1 LAITLPDVSEFQ
13 SPAGGNAPNWAG
25 IKSQNGGAAIIR
37 VGYGNN
43 HLDRMLVP
51 NRASIKSHG
60 FGFCGLYQYLRAGQD
75 AASQANA
82 FIDWIGPNLNE
93 GEIPILDLEEGAG
106 NQSARAN
113 QWFGIIDGA
122 YGLESRP
129 LGQRSWLYSGQNFG
143 NTAGLAPIFNSARRT
158 WVAAY
163 QSSPAGLLPHTL
175 WQSTNGQVGANR
187 TSWSGCGFCDTS
199 IYQGTLAGLSALGW
213 HPSVNRG
220 PLPAEEEDDDMQ
232 IANDKKFGAVSF
244 GGGQYKWIAF
254 FCDPGGE
261 GKTANK
267 LRVAPFSNTTHGFA
281 GITTVTI
288 GPATEKVTV
297 TLPDNCSGISFQ
309 RQDDPSNWATI
320 AYNLGV

>member
-1 LAITLPDVSEFQ
+1 MAVTLPDVSEFQ
-13 SPAGGNAPNWAG
+13 SPSGGNAPNWAR

-43 HLDRMLVP
+43 HLDGMLAP
-51 NRASIKSHG
+51 NRAAIRSLR

-75 AASQANA
+75 PLSQANA
-82 FIDWIGPNLNE
+82 FIHWIGPHLNA
-93 GEIPILDLEEGAG
+93 GEIPVLDLEEGSG
-106 NQSARAN
+106 DQSARAG
-113 QWFGIIDGA
+113 QWFSIIDRA
-122 YGLESRP
+122 YGLESLP
-129 LGQRSWLYSGQNFG
+129 LGQRSWLYSGQNFA

-163 QSSPAGLLPHTL
+163 QSSEAGLLPHTL

-187 TSWSGCGFCDTS
+187 TNWSGCGFCDTS
-199 IYQGTLAGLSALGW
+199 IYHGTLASLSALGW
-213 HPSVNRG
+213 HPSARRSP
-220 PLPAEEEDDDMQ
+220 PLEEEEDMH
-232 IANDKKFGAVSF
+232 IPNDKKFGAVSF

-261 GKTANK
+261 GKTPNK
-267 LRVAPFSNTTHGFA
+267 LRVAPFSNDTHGFA

-288 GPATEKVTV
+288 GPATQKVTV
-297 TLPDNCSGISFQ
+297 ILPGSCSGISFQ

-320 AYNLGV
+320 AYNLGT